1 MENITI
7 DQAKAI
13 ISKINELKEINNAEI
28 EKSNEFKDRLCFI
41 NENLGMSKV
50 SIMLLDLI

>member
-1 MENITI
+1 MENLTI

-28 EKSNEFKDRLCFI
+28 EKSNEFKDRLGFI
-41 NENLGMSKV
+41 HENLGMSKV
-50 SIMLLDLI
+50 SIMLLNLI